1 MDETHQVDYF
11 VCLLEAT
18 TGIIVVCSTG
28 KVRDRTRSNVDN
40 VKTLLPD
47 SDNELARVVAL
58 RWCSETMEKLTMR
71 TRESGMLAYH
81 APESGFVMTWW
92 KWLKISPTESR
103 ALVTDKEKLS

>member
-1 MDETHQVDYF
+1 
-11 VCLLEAT
+11 
-18 TGIIVVCSTG
+18 
-28 KVRDRTRSNVDN
+28 
-40 VKTLLPD
+40 
-47 SDNELARVVAL
+47 
-58 RWCSETMEKLTMR
+58 MEKLTMR